1 MTLQLIRKQIHEAI
15 VAGDSQA
22 IREAVKQA
30 LEAGE
35 APLPLINEVLNPALK
50 DVGDRFDR
58 GDYFL
63 PELIMA
69 AEAMQ
74 AAVDVLQ
81 PELEARKEQIESPGR
96 VLMATV
102 QGDIHDIGKNIVTAL
117 LRANGFTVLD
127 LGKDVPAAEIMSK
140 AEEFKAD
147 IIGLS
152 ALLSTTLPYCRDT
165 LRLLEEKGLRQ
176 KYHVFIGGGAATPD
190 YAKRIGAEYG
200 GAHAEAAVASM
211 RKAMG
216 RG

>member
-1 MTLQLIRKQIHEAI
+1 MALQPIRKQIHDAI
-15 VAGDSQA
+15 IAGDSQS
-22 IREAVKQA
+22 IREAVRRA

-63 PELIMA
+63 PELILA

-81 PELEARKEQIESPGR
+81 PQLEARKEQIQSPGR

-127 LGKDVPAAEIMSK
+127 LGKDVSAAEIMAK

-190 YAKRIGAEYG
+190 YAKKIGAEYG

>member
-1 MTLQLIRKQIHEAI
+1 MPQLPIRKQIHEAI

-22 IREAVKQA
+22 MRDAVKQA

-63 PELIMA
+63 PELILA

-74 AAVDVLQ
+74 AAVDLLQ
-81 PELEARKEQIESPGR
+81 PQLEARKEQIQSPGR
-96 VLMATV
+96 VVMATV

-127 LGKDVPAAEIMSK
+127 LGKDVPAGEIMSK

-165 LRLLEEKGLRQ
+165 LRLLDEKGLRH

-190 YAKRIGAEYG
+190 FAKQIGAEYG

-211 RKAMG
+211 RKTMG
-216 RG
+216 RA

>member
-81 PELEARKEQIESPGR
+81 PELEARKEQIQSPGR

-190 YAKRIGAEYG
+190 YANRIGAEYG

-211 RKAMG
+211 RKALG

>member
-1 MTLQLIRKQIHEAI
+1 MTKKSMRDRIYQAI
-15 VAGDSQA
+15 VEGDSA
-22 IREAVKQA
+22 SIGDAVTAA
-30 LEAGE
+30 LDSGE
-35 APLPLINEVLNPALK
+35 TPLPIINEVLNPALK

-58 GDYFL
+58 GDFFL
-63 PELIMA
+63 PELILA

-74 AAVDVLQ
+74 AAVKVLQ
-81 PELEARKEQIESPGR
+81 PHLDARKEQIQSPGR

-117 LRANGFTVLD
+117 LRANGFEVLD
-127 LGKDVPAAEIMSK
+127 LGKDVHAAEILSK
-140 AEEFKAD
+140 AEEFRAD

-152 ALLSTTLPYCRDT
+152 ALLGTTLPYCRDT

-190 YAKRIGAEYG
+190 YARQIGAEYG

-211 RKAMG
+211 RKVLG

>member
-1 MTLQLIRKQIHEAI
+1 MTQLPIRKQIHEAI
-15 VAGDSQA
+15 VAGDSQR
-22 IREAVKQA
+22 IREVVNQA

-63 PELIMA
+63 PELILA

-81 PELEARKEQIESPGR
+81 PQLEARKEQIQSPGR

-127 LGKDVPAAEIMSK
+127 LGKDVPAAEIMAR
-140 AEEFKAD
+140 AEEFRAD

-176 KYHVFIGGGAATPD
+176 KYHVFIGGGASTAE
-190 YAKRIGAEYG
+190 YARQIGAEYG